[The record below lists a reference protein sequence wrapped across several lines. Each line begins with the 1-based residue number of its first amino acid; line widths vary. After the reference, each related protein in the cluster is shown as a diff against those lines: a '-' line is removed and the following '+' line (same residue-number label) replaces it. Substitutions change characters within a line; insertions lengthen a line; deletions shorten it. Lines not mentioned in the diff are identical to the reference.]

1 MKNKSK
7 RIGKQMAA
15 AVESFAASASDDAKL
30 GALEAAGRIAA
41 ALVVAA
47 ARLGASPEED
57 AIASASTRLA
67 VTMAASLGLVKP
79 KTHAVEPEEFRFASP
94 PVEFQSAVDISSI
107 PWSVIAPAPARQ
119 RVERHVGHGESLET
133 VSDRRQLTVA
143 QLYRILNPMRGN
155 LYGLQLHA
163 AAQKWLADVLAS
175 GATL

>member
-1 MKNKSK
+1 MNV
-7 RIGKQMAA
+7 
-15 AVESFAASASDDAKL
+15 VESFAASASEAAKL
-30 GALEAAGRIAA
+30 GALEASGRIAA

-47 ARLGASPEED
+47 ARLGASPEEA

-107 PWSVIAPAPARQ
+107 PWSVIAPARQ

-133 VSDRRQLTVA
+133 ISDRRQLTVA
-143 QLYRILNPMRGN
+143 QLYWILNPMRGN